1 MFTKMIAVSFHDVC
15 KAIHYARTL
24 KSYSA
29 LCQLHLS
36 KTGRKNIATTHFDGG
51 GLVKKLNG
59 KMGVDQF
66 VIREAKNK

>member
-1 MFTKMIAVSFHDVC
+1 MFTKMIAVSFPDVC

-36 KTGRKNIATTHFDGG
+36 ETKMYLFKNEI
-51 GLVKKLNG
+51 L
-59 KMGVDQF
+59 
-66 VIREAKNK
+66 KNENFKDINKI